1 MRPSIHGV
9 TLAGAG
15 QATGVVVVVDVLRA
29 FSTAAYALAAG
40 AREIVCVATVEE
52 AMTLREE
59 RPGALVMGEI
69 GGLPVEGFDLDNSP
83 LGVRDRD
90 LDGRTLVQRTT
101 AGTQGVVRSRN
112 AEVVLAASFVCA
124 EATVRHLRSLDPD
137 EVTFVIT
144 GRDDPAAGADHP
156 LRDGDEDQ
164 ACADWI
170 AARLAGERPDPGPY
184 LARVP
189 ASDAGKRFADPADT
203 DFPAGDLDA
212 CCALDAVDL
221 ALRVAHEDGHPVL
234 HAVRA

>member
-1 MRPSIHGV
+1 MRPSVRGV

-15 QATGVVVVVDVLRA
+15 EATGVVVVVDVLRA

-52 AMTLREE
+52 ALALRDQ
-59 RPGALVMGEI
+59 RPGTLVMGEV
-69 GGLPVEGFDLDNSP
+69 GGLPVGGFDLDNSP

-112 AEVVLAASFVCA
+112 ADVLLAASFVCA

-144 GRDDPAAGADHP
+144 GRDT
-156 LRDGDEDQ
+156 RDGDEDQ

-170 AARLAGERPDPGPY
+170 AARLTGERPDPGPY

-189 ASDAGKRFADPADT
+189 TSDAGKRFADPADS
-203 DFPAGDLDA
+203 DFPAADLDA

-221 ALRVAHEDGHPVL
+221 ALRVEHEDGHPVL
-234 HAVRA
+234 RALRG